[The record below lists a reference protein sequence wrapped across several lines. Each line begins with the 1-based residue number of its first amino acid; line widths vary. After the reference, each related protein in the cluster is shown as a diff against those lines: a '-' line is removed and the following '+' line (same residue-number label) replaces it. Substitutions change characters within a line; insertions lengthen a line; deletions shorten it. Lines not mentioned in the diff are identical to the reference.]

1 MKYLFFVALL
11 VLGFCFSAFGQQTKS
26 FEKRSAPVFNVT
38 SLEGK
43 RFNSADLK
51 GKVVVLNLWF
61 INCPFCVEEI
71 KLLNRIVDEYKDNK
85 DVVFIGMATNDK
97 ARLEIFLKKNPFKY
111 NVVASAMMQILSFG
125 KPNGKGEIVMP
136 FPVHIVIDRDNKIV
150 VDTNGLKGVDAVR
163 DELKRQFQN
172 RGLKSK

>member
-1 MKYLFFVALL
+1 MKYLLVAAL
-11 VLGFCFSAFGQQTKS
+11 VLCFCFSAFGQPTKIP
-26 FEKRSAPVFNVT
+26 EKRSAPLFNVT
-38 SLEGK
+38 SVEGK

-71 KLLNRIVDEYKDNK
+71 KLLNRVVDEYKDNR
-85 DVVFIGMATNDK
+85 DVVFIGMATNNK
-97 ARLEIFLKKNPFKY
+97 PQLESFLKKNPFKY

-125 KPNGKGEIVMP
+125 TPDRKGEINMP

-150 VDTNGLKGVDAVR
+150 VDANGIKGVNAVKE
-163 DELKRQFQN
+163 ELRRQFQN
-172 RGLKSK
+172 KNANSK